1 MNRFPQMD
9 LLRVGT
15 TRAPGEGA
23 CQALCN
29 VSRTCWKFQKYLLP
43 LEQYGVTTI
52 LEMKLR

>member
-9 LLRVGT
+9 LLWVGT

-52 LEMKLR
+52 LEVKLG